1 MRERGSE
8 RGDKKK
14 RGDGGVEVVKLA
26 GHKKYNYTMAS

>member
-14 RGDGGVEVVKLA
+14 RGEGAQGGRREERKE
-26 GHKKYNYTMAS
+26 K